1 MTPQRASGAGGVT
14 GGGARTAVL
23 GAWRRLAVA
32 LCALCLAGA
41 MAAAVAAALSTPGH
55 RPLTKHSCR
64 RQHRNKRKRCP
75 AAPRRKPLEAPAHSS
90 PGASGSAGAGSISGA
105 PNTPGA
111 SGGTAASAE
120 NPPREVAPVQEP
132 AGGGGEAPS
141 GPAHLQVSAKEFSLT
156 LSHPSTAAG
165 RLALELVNA
174 GQDEHN
180 LHIRP
185 AAGGPDVGA
194 VGIVLPGRHADVE
207 FNLKPGTYT
216 LYCAIPAHEELG
228 MKATLTVQ

>member
-1 MTPQRASGAGGVT
+1 VRPREEGGGGV
-14 GGGARTAVL
+14 GESDARLPAL
-23 GAWRRLAVA
+23 SAWRRIAVA
-32 LCALCLAGA
+32 LCILCLAGA
-41 MAAAVAAALSTPGH
+41 MAAAVAAALSAPKH
-55 RPLTKHSCR
+55 RPLAKHSCQR
-64 RQHRNKRKRCP
+64 HQRNKHKRCR
-75 AAPRRKPLEAPAHSS
+75 AAPRRKPLKAPAKPGPSAPSS
-90 PGASGSAGAGSISGA
+90 PGAGSISGA
-105 PNTPGA
+105 LNT
-111 SGGTAASAE
+111 SGGSGGNVASTE

-132 AGGGGEAPS
+132 GSTGEAPS

-165 RLALELVNA
+165 RLQLELVNA

-194 VGIVLPGRHADVE
+194 VGIVLPGHHADVE